1 MAEAFVTLEHVSK
14 TYTKKNL
21 LKRQSQVVEAV
32 KNVDLT
38 IEKGETLGLV
48 GESGSGKTTLGRLLL
63 GLEPV
68 DEGEIHIP
76 ALERCEHCRSDLMQI
91 VYQDSLS
98 AFNPNLPAIDAVSEP
113 LLDKFGREKARQAA
127 AKMLERVAI
136 DEKLYDRSASQLS
149 GGQRQRLGIARA
161 LVNEPD
167 FVMLDEPVSA
177 LDVSVQAQILNL
189 LMDLQDADGLTYLFI
204 THDLAVVRSI
214 ATRIAVM
221 YLGEIVEIQKTEDLF
236 AHPKHPYT
244 KKLLAAIPKF
254 RERVKA

>member
-1 MAEAFVTLEHVSK
+1 
-14 TYTKKNL
+14 
-21 LKRQSQVVEAV
+21 
-32 KNVDLT
+32 
-38 IEKGETLGLV
+38 
-48 GESGSGKTTLGRLLL
+48 
-63 GLEPV
+63 
-68 DEGEIHIP
+68 
-76 ALERCEHCRSDLMQI
+76 MQI

-113 LLDKFGREKARQAA
+113 LLDKLGREKARQAA

-136 DEKLYDRSASQLS
+136 DEKLYERSASQLS